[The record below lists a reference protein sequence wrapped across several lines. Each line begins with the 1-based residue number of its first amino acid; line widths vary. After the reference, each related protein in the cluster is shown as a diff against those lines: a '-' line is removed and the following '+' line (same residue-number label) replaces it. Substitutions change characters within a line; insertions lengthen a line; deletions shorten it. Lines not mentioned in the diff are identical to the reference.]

1 MVAEVFALT
10 GWEFRVKAAEVAAA
24 ATVTLLGAGM
34 VATAGL
40 LLESATV
47 APPAGA
53 GPLSVT
59 VPVEFLPPLT
69 LVGFNVSAVTVGR
82 GTSFCNMMITVS
94 LPTAKSSLPSPLKSA
109 ASKPTGDPLVGI

>member
-10 GWEFRVKAAEVAAA
+10 GWEFRVKVAEVAAA

-34 VATAGL
+34 VATAGV
-40 LLESATV
+40 LLESATL
-47 APPAGA
+47 APSAGTGQLRA
-53 GPLSVT
+53 T
-59 VPVEFLPPLT
+59 IPVEFPPPLAV
-69 LVGFNVSAVTVGR
+69 VGFNVSAVRVGR